1 MERSFLGM
9 SPSSFQIVFAALLN
23 VVYEVDSFQNV
34 VNCMVSDYWGTHN
47 SDLKQ
52 VAPKDNHSSDL
63 SFFFKEDM

>member
-47 SDLKQ
+47 SDLKH
-52 VAPKDNHSSDL
+52 VAPEDNHSSDL
-63 SFFFKEDM
+63 SVIFKEDM